1 MATDRRP
8 VLSTRRDPR
17 IGISVP
23 GTTPNGARETID
35 DEPDVANRPSDAPA
49 VGAEDPRTFR
59 DHRRPP
65 TEPEGLIPR
74 AIATLDPGYFAW
86 VMATGIVSV
95 GTDLLGDHLLSQII
109 LGVALAAFVGLI
121 LAYAA
126 RLVWFAPFVRQSAAD
141 PTTAM
146 AYFTVVAGTDVLAVR
161 LVMASHPLVAF
172 ALGTAAAIV
181 WLGLTYALPW
191 SIVAAARRPVL
202 GEINGTWLVWV
213 VATQSLSIVA
223 AAVAPSAPMT
233 WLRSN
238 LPAIAVC
245 LWGLGVML
253 YLILIVIIFLRLL
266 VIEITPAEMG
276 PAYWIAMGA
285 TAISVRAAA
294 GILSLHDPSSTVLV
308 ATMRPFVVG
317 LSVVLWAFGTWWIPL
332 LVLLGFWRYVLRRY
346 PRTYEPRVWN
356 MVFPLGMYTVASY
369 SLGHVAGLGFMTS
382 VARLWVWI
390 GVAAWVAVG
399 CLMIDA
405 LIRALVAQR
414 RRVRAR
420 LMTNEGRAR

>member
-1 MATDRRP
+1 MSW
-8 VLSTRRDPR
+8 L
-17 IGISVP
+17 GVP
-23 GTTPNGARETID
+23 GGGDTGAAGETAGARTH
-35 DEPDVANRPSDAPA
+35 DVRQNGTNGDAQQLA
-49 VGAEDPRTFR
+49 V
-59 DHRRPP
+59 
-65 TEPEGLIPR
+65 PEGFVRR

-95 GTDLLGDHLLSQII
+95 GADLLGDHLLSQVV
-109 LGVALAAFVGLI
+109 LAVTVAAFVGLV
-121 LAYAA
+121 LAYVA

-161 LVMASHPLVAF
+161 LVMATHPLVAF
-172 ALGTAAAIV
+172 ALGTAAAAV

-223 AAVAPSAPMT
+223 TAVAPSAPAS
-233 WLRSN
+233 WLRAD
-238 LPAIAVC
+238 LPAIAVS

-266 VIEITPAEMG
+266 VIEVTPAEMG

-294 GILSLHDPSSTVLV
+294 GILVLHDPSSAVLV
-308 ATMRPFVVG
+308 AVMRPFVVG

-346 PRTYEPRVWN
+346 PRTYEPRLWN
-356 MVFPLGMYTVASY
+356 VVFPLGMYTVASF
-369 SLGHVAGLGFMTS
+369 SLGQIAGLGFMAS
-382 VARLWVWI
+382 VARVWVWV
-390 GVAAWVAVG
+390 GVAGWVAVL
-399 CLMIDA
+399 CLMVGA
-405 LIRALVAQR
+405 LVRALAERR
-414 RRVRAR
+414 RRVS
-420 LMTNEGRAR
+420 GPVS